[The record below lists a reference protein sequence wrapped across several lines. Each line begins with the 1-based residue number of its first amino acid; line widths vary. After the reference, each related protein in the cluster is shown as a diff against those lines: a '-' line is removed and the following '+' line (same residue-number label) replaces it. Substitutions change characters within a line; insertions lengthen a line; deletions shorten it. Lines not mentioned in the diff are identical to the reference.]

1 MFTGG
6 LRKPAASFFF
16 RMRGHARGG
25 HLCFGELQS
34 FLVLA
39 AFWCPEKGLK
49 LTGRGRSE
57 HKRQTYGKGRKCWN
71 LLGNSEVQEGNQD
84 GAHDRT

>member
-39 AFWCPEKGLK
+39 AFWCPEKGPK
-49 LTGRGRSE
+49 
-57 HKRQTYGKGRKCWN
+57 
-71 LLGNSEVQEGNQD
+71 
-84 GAHDRT
+84 